1 MGNDETTRAINAQ
14 EPVLFLEREVFRSRL
29 PSIETRKTRV
39 TRQPFPKDGA
49 SSPSTDSCKT
59 QLASNDREDKA
70 NKDTQTPVLFEG
82 VFKCR
87 LAHTAESQ

>member
-1 MGNDETTRAINAQ
+1 MHKSRSSFLKEKFFQKPPAKYRDMQNTSDTTT
-14 EPVLFLEREVFRSRL
+14 L
-29 PSIETRKTRV
+29 
-39 TRQPFPKDGA
+39 PKDGA
-49 SSPSTDSCKT
+49 SSPSTGSCKT

-87 LAHTAESQ
+87 LAHTAESQQ